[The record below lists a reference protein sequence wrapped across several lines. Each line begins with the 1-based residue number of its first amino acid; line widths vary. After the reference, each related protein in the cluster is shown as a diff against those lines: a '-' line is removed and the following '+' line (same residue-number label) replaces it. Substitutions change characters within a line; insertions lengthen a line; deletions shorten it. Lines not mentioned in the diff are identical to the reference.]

1 MAAENNVVGTFSEA
15 VDPGT
20 VSSST
25 FTLTDSTGE
34 VPARITYDG
43 ASRTATLDP
52 DTNLKS
58 ATSYTA
64 TVKGGPSGVKD
75 LAGNPLAADKIW
87 SFTTAAATS
96 TVLLQD
102 DFESGGLGNWTVRTG
117 GDGTAVA
124 QSDVVKQG
132 LFAARL
138 SASSST
144 GSLSYLR
151 RTLSS
156 GVQELTVSQDVQ
168 VAGEGV
174 SGGNVPLLRLFDDG
188 GARVLSVYRQN
199 LAGDKV
205 YVSYG
210 GTAYLTKG
218 LLPLGQWTRVDVRVK
233 LTGAS
238 TSLVEVTLNGQVV
251 HSNTTATVSAAVR
264 AVQLG
269 NETARQPHVLYVDN
283 VLVSGPEP

>member
-1 MAAENNVVGTFSEA
+1 M
-15 VDPGT
+15 
-20 VSSST
+20 
-25 FTLTDSTGE
+25 
-34 VPARITYDG
+34 
-43 ASRTATLDP
+43 
-52 DTNLKS
+52 
-58 ATSYTA
+58 
-64 TVKGGPSGVKD
+64 
-75 LAGNPLAADKIW
+75 
-87 SFTTAAATS
+87 
-96 TVLLQD
+96 
-102 DFESGGLGNWTVRTG
+102 
-117 GDGTAVA
+117 
-124 QSDVVKQG
+124 
-132 LFAARL
+132 
-138 SASSST
+138 
-144 GSLSYLR
+144 
-151 RTLSS
+151 
-156 GVQELTVSQDVQ
+156 
-168 VAGEGV
+168 AGEGV